1 MHVKRK
7 AAITAQQAKPDAG
20 DMAKLIY
27 EMTVI
32 AEQSLPSMKQISVH
46 HRQHHRKLTMV
57 WPSWTT
63 HWQKMAWITTMCQ
76 RHKLLLL
83 KATHAC
89 EEKSCHCGTAGRAGC
104 TSLAACSLDSHV
116 LGQMPLRSCDIKDQ
130 RLRVWLTLL
139 QRHPTI
145 PSAEC
150 SLPGVLLAATGF
162 MELWL
167 LIEDTLSPS
176 FSSHQLLRKYRS
188 CTFFISFNLCY
199 LL

>member
-89 EEKSCHCGTAGRAGC
+89 EEKSCHCGVTGIC
-104 TSLAACSLDSHV
+104 IYSILSLVDTL
-116 LGQMPLRSCDIKDQ
+116 LYL
-130 RLRVWLTLL
+130 LTLYG
-139 QRHPTI
+139 RSDITDVRPYVTHN
-145 PSAEC
+145 
-150 SLPGVLLAATGF
+150 LLHNH
-162 MELWL
+162 
-167 LIEDTLSPS
+167 LILHHYAYIALEYNRV
-176 FSSHQLLRKYRS
+176 QCKV
-188 CTFFISFNLCY
+188 
-199 LL
+199 